1 MSKKDKTRTTEVRE
15 PWEQSIYE
23 TDREAGASR
32 VGKRHNKK
40 GNTAFLTI
48 LVLLLLLIISI
59 PIGTWMYISRDKK
72 PVENTA
78 NSSQASSSIVQ
89 SSSTTETKESSS
101 ISSSSEE
108 QTNPSS
114 SSELAGNEDNE
125 NQQQAQN
132 EEAAAEYTTVLAG
145 EGFQQV
151 AARNGITVAQLEQ
164 LNGKSSSETIYP
176 GDTLRVK

>member
-1 MSKKDKTRTTEVRE
+1 MSKQDKKRTTEVRE

-32 VGKRHNKK
+32 VGKRQNKK

-48 LVLLLLLIISI
+48 LVILLLLIISL

-72 PVENTA
+72 PAENTA
-78 NSSQASSSIVQ
+78 NSSQASSSVVQ
-89 SSSTTETKESSS
+89 SSTTTSESTSV
-101 ISSSSEE
+101 SSSSEE
-108 QTNPSS
+108 QQNSSS
-114 SSELAGNEDNE
+114 SSEPATDGGNETPE
-125 NQQQAQN
+125 QTPEA
-132 EEAAAEYTTVLAG
+132 EAAAEYTTVLAG

-164 LNGKSSSETIYP
+164 LNGKSSTETIYP
-176 GDTLRVK
+176 GETLRVK